1 MVAGGCALL
10 CCCTTRRLAGTH
22 WRPREAEGLVSD
34 PNEWCGVAHPVG
46 PVDPHER
53 PAASSSGPS
62 GGRAATSATTA
73 ALEPEL
79 HGGAVDWVH
88 FASAWAQ
95 DLDLEGRLITCE
107 HGRRAVSRT
116 NSDGS
121 VEVLVDRYKGGRLN
135 SPNDVVVKSDG
146 TIWFT
151 DPEYGIQDDLMG
163 YEAPNEQDGKCYVFR
178 FDPASGELSAVADD
192 FVMPN
197 GLAFSADESLLYIV
211 DSGGDKGLDLFAIP
225 DELPDPHE
233 IRVFDVIGGRRLE
246 NGRLFTKVSPGV
258 PDGIRLDSDGNVW
271 SVAFDGVHCYSPAAE
286 LLGKIKIP
294 EMVANITFGGPE
306 RNRLFIAAANSLYAA
321 DLDRQGIQRP

>member
-1 MVAGGCALL
+1 MAEFGSFEIVEDRFQHYLLPDSRVEKLFSGMEWGEGPVWFTEGGYLL
-10 CCCTTRRLAGTH
+10 LSDIPNNRILRYS
-22 WRPREAEGLVSD
+22 EAD
-34 PNEWCGVAHPVG
+34 GVA
-46 PVDPHER
+46 DWR
-53 PAASSSGPS
+53 KPS
-62 GGRAATSATTA
+62 
-73 ALEPEL
+73 
-79 HGGAVDWVH
+79 D
-88 FASAWAQ
+88 FANGNT
-95 DLDLEGRLITCE
+95 LDLEGRLITCE